1 MNHRQWKKNYK
12 KQYGYNPPAYMDKR
26 KRRKARA
33 QQSLPCAGI
42 SVEQITQAMATF
54 TEAVFTAAGNMCNAL
69 AQAFSRQAQAFNA
82 VAEQYKDD
90 KAGAIHGEQ
99 QRDTEAAVQQN
110 SDNVEAVQRCTV
122 FYTTHNR
129 RREQTADSGSST
141 AYYGSTRRDTAA
153 QAAGRERGRIY
164 SVAHVLHAGLYIRAD
179 RERIEYRERYTKT
192 LDYGSGKRAGS
203 YGLWD

>member
-1 MNHRQWKKNYK
+1 MLWQISIKTIRQGQYMGNNKEIQRQQYNRTVTML
-12 KQYGYNPPAYMDKR
+12 KQYRD
-26 KRRKARA
+26 A
-33 QQSLPCAGI
+33 Q
-42 SVEQITQAMATF
+42 F
-54 TEAVFTAAGNMCNAL
+54 
-69 AQAFSRQAQAFNA
+69 
-82 VAEQYKDD
+82 
-90 KAGAIHGEQ
+90 
-99 QRDTEAAVQQN
+99 
-110 SDNVEAVQRCTV
+110 

-129 RREQTADSGSST
+129 RREQTADRGSST

-153 QAAGRERGRIY
+153 QAAGRERGRVY